1 MALRLLVVDF
11 YDSHLREAMKWG
23 EEAAMVVGDK
33 DDQGVDGDGGLR
45 PSEDVEVVG
54 SHGGFQGGRIR
65 TKEILLLVDNGVVF
79 KEEDQKKTHTL
90 AFAIALPWRRHPS
103 LSFYP

>member
-1 MALRLLVVDF
+1 MLEEKDGCKSNRKGRSQADFEDVVENKELRVGLEVLGVALRLLVVDF

-45 PSEDVEVVG
+45 PGEDVEVVG
-54 SHGGFQGGRIR
+54 SHGGFQG
-65 TKEILLLVDNGVVF
+65 
-79 KEEDQKKTHTL
+79 EE
-90 AFAIALPWRRHPS
+90 
-103 LSFYP
+103 

>member
-1 MALRLLVVDF
+1 MGLEVLGVALSLLAVDF

-45 PSEDVEVVG
+45 PGEDV
-54 SHGGFQGGRIR
+54 
-65 TKEILLLVDNGVVF
+65 
-79 KEEDQKKTHTL
+79 
-90 AFAIALPWRRHPS
+90 
-103 LSFYP
+103 